1 MNQNE
6 NQLENQENLDF
17 DELEKKPRQQIMYE
31 YIMAVADT
39 KSKLTLQ
46 NFAGLIEK
54 NVLPWETLEL
64 QIRTFNFN
72 KMLKKN
78 CKSGDY
84 YLLQNE
90 YSRFY
95 NTFFDE
101 DELEVVN
108 GIECIKAKTWDK
120 MYAKVMDVARAWLRD
135 NQQEAL
141 DRYNYLIAKA
151 DWDKNCSGNIS
162 SWEMDSICFYHGEHE
177 LARVN
182 KAKYGISNFADLVS
196 EDVDRYFTKNGVKI
210 PIMKISRIMGTVLSK
225 NKNKGSIALLTEDGV
240 VDVKFRLEHFAMFD
254 KQVSEIQDNGEKK
267 ITDKSWFGRGSK
279 IIVTGYRRGDGF
291 VCKKYSDTAGHS
303 LYKIE
308 EIQDNGDIL
317 IRHER

>member
-1 MNQNE
+1 MSLILVLNQTAKN
-6 NQLENQENLDF
+6 NQILFGLKGVTNIGDDVVHQIIANRPYTSLADFMQKTPLGRQQMVSLIKGGAF

-54 NVLPWETLEL
+54 ECIGHGKLLNYRF
-64 QIRTFNFN
+64 RTFNFN

-95 NTFFDE
+95 NAFFDE

-120 MYAKVMDVARAWLRD
+120 MYTKVMDVARAWLRD

-151 DWDKNCSGNIS
+151 DWDKKLF
-162 SWEMDSICFYHGEHE
+162 W
-177 LARVN
+177 
-182 KAKYGISNFADLVS
+182 
-196 EDVDRYFTKNGVKI
+196 
-210 PIMKISRIMGTVLSK
+210 
-225 NKNKGSIALLTEDGV
+225 
-240 VDVKFRLEHFAMFD
+240 
-254 KQVSEIQDNGEKK
+254 
-267 ITDKSWFGRGSK
+267 
-279 IIVTGYRRGDGF
+279 
-291 VCKKYSDTAGHS
+291 
-303 LYKIE
+303 
-308 EIQDNGDIL
+308 
-317 IRHER
+317 

>member
-1 MNQNE
+1 MVS
-6 NQLENQENLDF
+6 LIKGGAF

-95 NTFFDE
+95 NAFFDE

-108 GIECIKAKTWDK
+108 G
-120 MYAKVMDVARAWLRD
+120 Y
-135 NQQEAL
+135 
-141 DRYNYLIAKA
+141 
-151 DWDKNCSGNIS
+151 
-162 SWEMDSICFYHGEHE
+162 
-177 LARVN
+177 
-182 KAKYGISNFADLVS
+182 
-196 EDVDRYFTKNGVKI
+196 
-210 PIMKISRIMGTVLSK
+210 
-225 NKNKGSIALLTEDGV
+225 
-240 VDVKFRLEHFAMFD
+240 
-254 KQVSEIQDNGEKK
+254 
-267 ITDKSWFGRGSK
+267 
-279 IIVTGYRRGDGF
+279 
-291 VCKKYSDTAGHS
+291 
-303 LYKIE
+303 
-308 EIQDNGDIL
+308 
-317 IRHER
+317 